1 MEAGAEVM
9 PDAASTLADLAVL
22 VTGAGRGLGRA
33 VAQSLARHGA
43 AVGVIDID
51 PATSSETAT
60 QIRQSGGH
68 AWAYTADV
76 ADRSAFAAAAASFAS
91 ERGRIDALV
100 NNAML
105 LRYEP
110 IEAVT
115 ETVLERMLGIGIKG
129 AVWGTQLLLAHMD
142 RERGASLI
150 NMTSPVAERGYPNTA
165 VYSLVKG
172 ALVTFTKTLAAELGP
187 RGVRVNAVAP
197 GSVPTPGAV
206 GLNDKAEY
214 ERRAR
219 TIPLRRLGR
228 EEDNAN
234 AVVFLL
240 SPAAS
245 FINGEILHVDGGIAA
260 AG

>member
-1 MEAGAEVM
+1 MSELAGQ
-9 PDAASTLADLAVL
+9 AVL

-33 VAQSLARHGA
+33 VAAKLAGLGA
-43 AVGVIDID
+43 IVGVIDLD
-51 PATSSETAT
+51 AATTRACVEG
-60 QIRQSGGH
+60 IRAQGGEVFG
-68 AWAYTADV
+68 YVADV
-76 ADRSAFAAAAASFAS
+76 SDRAAFAQAAAQFAAQ
-91 ERGRIDALV
+91 RGRIDAV
-100 NNAML
+100 ISNAML

-110 IEAVT
+110 IEAV
-115 ETVLERMLGIGIKG
+115 EEAILDRMLGVGIKG
-129 AVWGTQLLLAHMD
+129 AVWGTQLLLEHMD
-142 RERGASLI
+142 KSRGASLI
-150 NMTSPVAERGYPNTA
+150 NMASPVAERGYPNTA

-172 ALVTFTKTLAAELGP
+172 ALVTLTKTLAAELGP
-187 RGVRVNAVAP
+187 RGVRVNAIAP

-228 EEDNAN
+228 EEDNAA
-234 AVVFLL
+234 AVAFLL
-240 SPAAS
+240 SPAAD